1 MAEMTDDELGQAVG
15 KILVDDFFDGTA
27 WSRLHDLERQLAMRV
42 GRHLYDMGRQAAGVE
57 VVSIVR
63 VTRPLSAG
71 IGSWSM
77 WVKLSLAGVPRVGDG
92 LWLAGRACVVGSVAW
107 RVEEPPTVS
116 IDFPDAT
123 GDELAALAALL
134 DGDVPWTAA

>member
-1 MAEMTDDELGQAVG
+1 VAEPTDDELGQAVG

-27 WSRLHDLERQLAMRV
+27 WSRMHDLERQLAMRV

-57 VVSIVR
+57 VVALAR

-71 IGSWSM
+71 IGSWSV
-77 WVKLSLAGVPRVGDG
+77 WVKLSLTGVPRVGDG

-107 RVEEPPTVS
+107 RAEEPPTVS
-116 IDFPDAT
+116 IEFADAT
-123 GDELAALAALL
+123 DAELAEIAHLL
-134 DGDVPWTAA
+134 DGDAPWTAS